1 MGRVECCCCC
11 WRLGGAQH
19 APLCVACRW
28 RRSSERQGQTH
39 VDGLAGFRSSLLWS
53 RGQDTQ
59 ASLAISTNHHHHH
72 HDQLTPTPAME
83 ELGITNVAVADP
95 ALASAVDDQTR
106 VHLEAQQEDDT
117 FLRFK

>member
-1 MGRVECCCCC
+1 MTWLASAPHCCGVE
-11 WRLGGAQH
+11 
-19 APLCVACRW
+19 
-28 RRSSERQGQTH
+28 
-39 VDGLAGFRSSLLWS
+39 
-53 RGQDTQ
+53 DTQ
-59 ASLAISTNHHHHH
+59 ASLNDHHHHH
-72 HDQLTPTPAME
+72 HLHLTATPTPAME